1 LTKAGHSW
9 QNIQHY
15 TKGQLMAFYAAV
27 NRLENRDRANH
38 LNDIALAT
46 ASVQPGADT
55 RTLKRH
61 IEALYNAQ

>member
-1 LTKAGHSW
+1 
-9 QNIQHY
+9 
-15 TKGQLMAFYAAV
+15 MAFYAAV